1 MDSDFFDTLFEK
13 YWQQVYTSAFK
24 RVVNADTATEVTQE
38 AFFQL
43 WLNKDQANKENILD
57 FLLAAV
63 HDEIFKLIE
72 KECLDIVN
80 PPGKIFEHMELPGA
94 N

>member
-1 MDSDFFDTLFEK
+1 MDSDFFDILFEK

-24 RVVNADTATEVTQE
+24 RVANADTATEVTQE

-43 WLNKDQANKENILD
+43 WLNKDQANKENVLD

-80 PPGKIFEHMELPGA
+80 PPGKIFEHMEFPGA

>member
-1 MDSDFFDTLFEK
+1 MDNDFFDTLYEK
-13 YWQQVYTSAFK
+13 YWQQVYNSAFK
-24 RVVNADTATEVTQE
+24 RVANKETATEVTQE

-43 WLNKDQANKENILD
+43 WLNKDRANKENIID

-72 KECLDIVN
+72 KECLDIVD
-80 PPGKIFEHMELPGA
+80 PPGKIFEHMEFPGA

>member
-13 YWQQVYTSAFK
+13 HWQQVYNSAFK
-24 RVVNADTATEVTQE
+24 RVANTETATEVTQE

-43 WLNKDQANKENILD
+43 WLNKDRANKENILD

-80 PPGKIFEHMELPGA
+80 PPGKIFEHLEFPGA

>member
-1 MDSDFFDTLFEK
+1 MDNDFFDTLFEK
-13 YWQQVYTSAFK
+13 YWQQVYNSAFK
-24 RVVNADTATEVTQE
+24 RVANTDTATEVTQE

-43 WLNKDQANKENILD
+43 WLNKDQANKENILG

-80 PPGKIFEHMELPGA
+80 PAGKIFEYTGFPGA

>member
-13 YWQQVYTSAFK
+13 YWQQVYNSAFK
-24 RVVNADTATEVTQE
+24 RVANMETATEVTQE

-43 WLNKDQANKENILD
+43 WLNKDRANKENVLD

-63 HDEIFKLIE
+63 RDEIFKLIE
-72 KECLDIVN
+72 KECLDIVS
-80 PPGKIFEHMELPGA
+80 PPGKIFEHMGFPGA